1 MHAGRVSVGMR
12 LRRSDPDRPGLT
24 RRGHGR
30 GFAYLDADGKRVTD
44 QDTLERIRS
53 LAIPPAWKDVWICPY
68 PNGHLQATGTDDAGR
83 RQYLYHDDWR
93 TSQDADKH
101 DRVRRLA
108 HRLPAFREA
117 VDQDLCRKGIVR
129 ERVLAVALRM
139 LDYGVFRTG
148 NSEYAEDHGS
158 RGAATLLRDDVSVR
172 KGKLVFDFVA
182 KGGVDRVIELA
193 DKRLVD
199 AVTSLRRARHSE
211 PQLLVY
217 RDRDGYHGIDAT
229 MINERFQELVGDDFT
244 VKDLRTWTA
253 TVHAAVDLAQADP
266 PTTKK
271 ALNTAVKEMLA
282 EVSDHLGNTPTVARS
297 SYVDPRVVTQ
307 YEEGRTIAR
316 AVSRHGDD
324 LNDEDTREA
333 LERSVARLLT
343 ENE

>member
-12 LRRSDPDRPGLT
+12 LRRSDPDGPGLT

-44 QDTLERIRS
+44 QDTLDRIRT
-53 LAIPPAWKDVWICPY
+53 LAIPPAWKDLWICPY

-83 RQYLYHDDWR
+83 RQYLYHGDWR
-93 TSQDADKH
+93 TTQDADKH

-108 HRLPAFREA
+108 RKLPAFREA
-117 VDQDLCRKGIVR
+117 VDRDLCRKGLVR

-148 NSEYAEDHGS
+148 NSQYAEEHGS
-158 RGAATLLRDDVSVR
+158 RGAATLLRDDVRVR

-182 KGGVDRVIELA
+182 KGGVDRVIEL
-193 DKRLVD
+193 DDNRLVD
-199 AVTSLRRARHSE
+199 AVSALKRTRHGE

-217 RDRDGYHGIDAT
+217 RDRDGYHEIDAT

-266 PTTKK
+266 PITKK
-271 ALNTAVKEMLA
+271 ALNAAVKDMLA
-282 EVSDHLGNTPTVARS
+282 EVADHLGNTPAVARS

-307 YEEGRTIAR
+307 YEEGRTIAS

-324 LNDEDTREA
+324 LNDEDTRAA

-343 ENE
+343 EG

>member
-1 MHAGRVSVGMR
+1 MR

-30 GFAYLDADGKRVTD
+30 GFAYLDADGKRITD
-44 QDTLERIRS
+44 QDTLERIRT

-93 TSQDADKH
+93 TIRDAGKH

-108 HRLPAFREA
+108 RKLPDFREA
-117 VDQDLCRKGIVR
+117 VDSDLCRQGLAR

-148 NSEYAEDHGS
+148 NSEYAEDNGS
-158 RGAATLLRDDVSVR
+158 RGAATLLRDDVRVR
-172 KGKLVFDFVA
+172 KGKVVFDFVA
-182 KGGVDRVIELA
+182 KGGIERVIEL
-193 DKRLVD
+193 DDDRLVD
-199 AVTSLRRARHSE
+199 AVSSLKRSRHDE
-211 PQLLVY
+211 PRLLVY

-229 MINERFQELVGDDFT
+229 MINARFQELVGDDFT

-253 TVHAAVDLAQADP
+253 TVHAAVRLAQADP

-271 ALNTAVKEMLA
+271 ALNAAIKDMLA
-282 EVSDHLGNTPTVARS
+282 EVADHLGNTPAVARS

-316 AVSRHGDD
+316 SVSRHGDD
-324 LNDEDTREA
+324 LNDEDTRAA

-343 ENE
+343 GG